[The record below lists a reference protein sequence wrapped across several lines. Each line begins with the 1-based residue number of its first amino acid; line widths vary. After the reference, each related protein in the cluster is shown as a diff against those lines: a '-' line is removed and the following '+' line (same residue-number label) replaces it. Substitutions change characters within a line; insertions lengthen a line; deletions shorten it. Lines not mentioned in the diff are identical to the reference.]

1 MENKSF
7 PQKHLSRRTM
17 AKIYF
22 CTFAAQIW
30 KRMAYT
36 IDLTKIAQYDHVEF
50 IAKQVVEGFI
60 TGMHKSPMHGF
71 SVEFA
76 EHRQYNTGEPIRH
89 IDWKLYART
98 DKLFVKTFEEETNLR
113 CHLVIDNSSSM
124 YFPIREKYSL
134 AAPNKIFFAVHAA
147 AILMQ
152 IFKSQRDAVG
162 LSVFSDKLELHTSAR
177 GGDAHH
183 KMIYREL
190 EKILQPI
197 GTEVHRNSMVT
208 DTLHQIAEQIHRRS
222 IVIIFSDMLE
232 SSKDFDE
239 LMLALGHLRHNKHEV
254 LLFHTFDKS
263 LEYDFAF
270 ENRLYKFVDMETGHE
285 VKVHA
290 NNIREFYQNTI
301 HEYFHEIKV
310 KCGQYQ
316 IDVVPAD
323 ITQGFD
329 QILLPYLLKRAHTV

>member
-1 MENKSF
+1 MSY
-7 PQKHLSRRTM
+7 S
-17 AKIYF
+17 
-22 CTFAAQIW
+22 
-30 KRMAYT
+30 
-36 IDLTKIAQYDHVEF
+36 IDLTKITQFDNVEF
-50 IAKQVVEGFI
+50 VAKQVVEGFI
-60 TGMHKSPMHGF
+60 TGMHRSPMHGF

-76 EHRQYNTGEPIRH
+76 EHRPYNTGEPIRH

-98 DKLFVKTFEEETNLR
+98 DKLFVKTYEEETNLR
-113 CHLVIDNSSSM
+113 CHLIIDNSSSM

-134 AAPNKIFFAVHAA
+134 AEPNKIFFAVYAA

-162 LSVFSDKLELHTSAR
+162 LSVFSDKLELQTSAR
-177 GGDAHH
+177 GGDAHF

-197 GTEVHRNSMVT
+197 GTEVHRTSMVT

-222 IVIIFSDMLE
+222 LVVIFSDMFE
-232 SSKDFDE
+232 SRKNLDE

-254 LLFHTFDKS
+254 LLFHTYDRS

-270 ENRLYKFVDMETGHE
+270 ENRLYRFVDMETGQE

-290 NNIREFYQNTI
+290 NNIREYYQQSI
-301 HEYFHEIKV
+301 RDFFHEIKV
-310 KCGQYQ
+310 QCGNYQ
-316 IDVVPAD
+316 IDMIPAD

-329 QILLPYLLKRAHTV
+329 QILLPYLLKREHML